1 MRFYLNKI
9 GGHFQELAILA
20 LVFVPLERSLTHPQI
35 VELGAA
41 CAAIIVAGIE
51 MERGRDNGSIRSI
64 WVHSCRGTC
73 AQRHRTNSFHH

>member
-51 MERGRDNGSIRSI
+51 MER
-64 WVHSCRGTC
+64 
-73 AQRHRTNSFHH
+73 RTR